1 MLHIKKHIQPD
12 KFTQYVSSAN
22 AHFDDMP
29 SEVKSVLRKSLLE
42 EQGYLC
48 AYCMQRIAA
57 DNEVKIEHYV
67 PRNLQNELLYNN
79 LLAVCK
85 GGEGRAKIH
94 QTCDTHKGNTE
105 LHINP
110 QLASDIET
118 IYYTSNGYIKSLK
131 AEYQDDFDT
140 VLNLNAED
148 GYLVYN
154 RREALKSFQRRLL
167 KHAGNNNVNKNYF
180 AKCLE
185 KYTNLNDSKQYVPY
199 VGIILWYLKKKN
211 NAL

>member
-1 MLHIKKHIQPD
+1 MLYIKKQNQPD
-12 KFTQYVSSAN
+12 KFTQYAGSVN

-48 AYCMQRIAA
+48 AYCMQRIAV
-57 DNEVKIEHYV
+57 DDVKIEHYV
-67 PRNLQNELLYNN
+67 PRNLQNELRYSN

-105 LHINP
+105 LHIDP
-110 QLASDIET
+110 QLVGDIET
-118 IYYTSNGYIKSLK
+118 IYYTSNGYIKSSV
-131 AEYQDDFDT
+131 ADYQEDLDT
-140 VLNLNAED
+140 VLNLNDED

-154 RREALKSFQRRLL
+154 RREVLKSFQHQLFKR
-167 KHAGNNNVNKNYF
+167 AGNARINKEYF
-180 AKCLE
+180 IKCL
-185 KYTNLNDSKQYVPY
+185 KRYSRLNDSGEYIPY
-199 VGIILWYLKKKN
+199 VGIILWYLKKKIN
-211 NAL
+211 SL